1 MRLLPVAIERCDDRV
16 DVAERGAGGVG
27 VPSVQ
32 QRLELYGPSGQQ
44 IALEVRAYVH
54 NQQGISSVQCRSDLL
69 VAGEGED
76 FVEPGQEILLDP
88 QDYYLP
94 NGRSTVLLLGRRM

>member
-1 MRLLPVAIERCDDRV
+1 MLFLILNADPFLQRVNLPRLAGVEWLRIIDTSLP
-16 DVAERGAGGVG
+16 
-27 VPSVQ
+27 
-32 QRLELYGPSGQQ
+32 
-44 IALEVRAYVH
+44 
-54 NQQGISSVQCRSDLL
+54 
-69 VAGEGED
+69 EGED